1 MKPESHY
8 WNWFKQLRRKGYPF
22 VYSLSW
28 AWYNYQRYNLDGTY
42 LKNGKRT

>member
-8 WNWFKQLRRKGYPF
+8 WNWFKQLREKGYSF
-22 VYSLSW
+22 VYSLQW
-28 AWYNYQRYNLDGTY
+28 AWYNSKRYNLDGTY